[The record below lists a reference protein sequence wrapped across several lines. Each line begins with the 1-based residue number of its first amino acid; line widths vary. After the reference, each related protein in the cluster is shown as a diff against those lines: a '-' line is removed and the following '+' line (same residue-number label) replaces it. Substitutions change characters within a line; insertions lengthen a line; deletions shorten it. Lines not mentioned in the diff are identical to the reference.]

1 MTGSGR
7 PNGGD
12 DRSREICDA
21 FSRTSLPGLDG
32 DLMESGVVA
41 DVDVHDDDVTVVVDP
56 DAAPE
61 TDSEEL
67 LTTILDL
74 TDDVVGAS
82 ESIDVE
88 RRPPESDITGHVD
101 DFDRIIAVA
110 SAKGG
115 VGKSTVAT
123 NLAVALATESDGEIA
138 VFDAD
143 VHGPNV
149 PRLLDIDGPVYST
162 DDGDP
167 IPVEYAGLEVMS
179 VGLLES
185 DVPLAWRGAMAHDA
199 VSDLFA
205 DTAWRST
212 DTLIVDLPPGTGDV
226 VLTTLQEVPVNGIVV
241 VTQPFHTSVTD
252 TNRTIDLFRDEGI
265 PVLGA
270 VLNMASFTCEH
281 CGGRN
286 ALFEDGR
293 DNLRTELLAEL
304 PFDREFQGRPT
315 DGSIPDRI
323 HDLAEMVIDEV
334 DAIGSFSPDG
344 DTVNL
349 RGLPAEARRETVRA
363 RFAELESGETFRV
376 VSDRDPTPVKEFL
389 ATLAEVEP
397 EAIEP
402 FEVER
407 KTPDAWV
414 LTTEHP

>member
-12 DRSREICDA
+12 DRSREIHDA
-21 FSRTSLPGLDG
+21 LSGTSLPGLDG
-32 DLMESGVVA
+32 DLMDSGVVT
-41 DVDVHDDDVTVVVDP
+41 DVDVHEDEVTVVVDP

-67 LTTILDL
+67 LTTILDH

-101 DFDRIIAVA
+101 DFDRVIAVA

-123 NLAVALATESDGEIA
+123 NLAGALATGSDGQIA
-138 VFDAD
+138 LFDAD

-226 VLTTLQEVPVNGIVV
+226 VLTTLQEVPVDGIIV

-252 TNRTIDLFRDEGI
+252 TNRTVDLFRDEGV
-265 PVLGA
+265 PVVGA
-270 VLNMASFTCEH
+270 VVNMASVTCDH
-281 CGGRN
+281 CGEQTP
-286 ALFEDGR
+286 LFEDGLE
-293 DNLRTELLAEL
+293 NLNAEVLVEL
-304 PFDREFQGRPT
+304 PFDSAFQERPVP
-315 DGSIPDRI
+315 GSIPGPF
-323 HDLAEMVIDEV
+323 HDLAETVTTEV
-334 DAIGSFSPDG
+334 DAIGTFSPDEE
-344 DTVNL
+344 TVNI
-349 RGLPAEARRETVRA
+349 RGMPPEARRETVRR
-363 RFAELESGETFRV
+363 RFTELESGEVFRV
-376 VSDRDPTPVKEFL
+376 ASDRDPTPIREFL
-389 ATLAEVEP
+389 ATLADVEP
-397 EAIEP
+397 AAIEP